1 LYNQL
6 TGEQNGDEQQISCEA
21 SMLIIITTLVGALI
35 RRCPQPTKA
44 PLIAQRHAQGRDR
57 GGE

>member
-1 LYNQL
+1 LTTKQIYSFGCITRL

-35 RRCPQPTKA
+35 A
-44 PLIAQRHAQGRDR
+44 LNRHLNGNH
-57 GGE
+57 